1 MARNWSVKAASLV
14 LALGILA
21 GCGGAKPTEQAP
33 ASNGTENKP
42 AATVFKA
49 GMVTDVGG
57 LNDKSFNEAAWEGL
71 KKFKAE
77 GGVDVKA
84 VESKRQEEYEPNFQQ
99 LIDSKFD
106 IIWGIGFLMGDAT
119 KKMATQFPQQK
130 FGLIDAVAEAPN
142 VASVLF
148 KEEEGSFLMGV
159 MAAKTTK
166 TKKVG
171 FVGGMDIPIIHH
183 FEAGFKAGVK
193 AVDPTVE
200 VLTVYSGTFTD
211 PGKGKDVAL
220 NMINQG
226 ADVIFHAAGGTGE
239 GAIEA
244 AKIKNVFAIGV
255 DKDQNSLAPDHVI
268 SSMIKRVDQA
278 TYSVSKQAKEGKF
291 KGGVVSL
298 GLKEDAVGYAPS
310 TRWDKMPQGTKE
322 LVEKWAD
329 AIKNGKVVV
338 PNDMEKFK
346 EFKAPQ
352 L

>member
-1 MARNWSVKAASLV
+1 MARTWSVKAASLV

-21 GCGGAKPTEQAP
+21 GCGGAKSTEQTP
-33 ASNGTENKP
+33 ASKGTENKP
-42 AATVFKA
+42 AASGFTV

-57 LNDKSFNEAAWEGL
+57 LNDKSFNQSSWEGL
-71 KKFKAE
+71 QKLKADTGIE
-77 GGVDVKA
+77 IKA
-84 VESKRQEEYEPNFQQ
+84 VESKRQEDYEPNFQQ
-99 LIDSKFD
+99 LIDSKVD

-119 KKMATQFPQQK
+119 TKMAKQFPQQK

-166 TKKVG
+166 SKKVG

-200 VLTVYSGTFTD
+200 VLTVYTGKFDD
-211 PGKGKDVAL
+211 PGKGKDTAL

-244 AKIKNVFAIGV
+244 AKIKNVYAIGV
-255 DKDQNSLAPDHVI
+255 DKDQNSLAPDTVI

-278 TYSVSKQAKEGKF
+278 TYTVSKQAKDGAF
-291 KGGVVSL
+291 KGGIVSL
-298 GLKEDAVGYAPS
+298 GLKEDGVGYAPS
-310 TRWDKMPQGTKE
+310 TRWDKMPPGTKE
-322 LVEKWAD
+322 LVDKWAD
-329 AIKNGKVVV
+329 AIKSGKVVV